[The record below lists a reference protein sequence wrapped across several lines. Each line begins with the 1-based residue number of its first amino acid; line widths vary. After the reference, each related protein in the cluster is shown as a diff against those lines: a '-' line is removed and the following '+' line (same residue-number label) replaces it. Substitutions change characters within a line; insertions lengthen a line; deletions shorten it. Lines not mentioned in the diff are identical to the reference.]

1 MTEAPT
7 AEGTPILEI
16 RGLKKHFGGVLAL
29 DGVDLEVYDGEIL
42 GIIGPNGSG
51 KTTLFNTISG
61 VHKPTA
67 GHVSWLGKDITG
79 MAPPKVAKHGL
90 IRTFQQAM
98 AFVDL
103 TVLDNVQVA
112 CQHRPKLDP
121 EEADYS
127 GLGTAREILDFVGLQ
142 GFGSETATNLGF
154 GNLRRLGVGIA
165 LGGHPRM
172 LMADEPAAG
181 LNDSETA
188 DLSALLQA
196 IAARGITVVVIDH
209 DMKMMMDLCQRLV
222 VLDFGHKIAEGL
234 PETVRNDP
242 KVLEVYL
249 GEDVG
254 TAGS

>member
-1 MTEAPT
+1 MTETPT
-7 AEGTPILEI
+7 IQRTPILEV

-29 DGVDLEVYDGEIL
+29 DGVDIDVYDDEIL

-61 VHKPTA
+61 VHKPTD
-67 GHVSWLGKDITG
+67 GNVTWLGKDITG
-79 MAPPKVAKHGL
+79 WSPPRVAKQGL

-103 TVLDNVQVA
+103 SVQDNVQVA
-112 CQHRPKLDP
+112 CQHRGNSDP
-121 EEADYS
+121 AGTDYS
-127 GLGTAREILDFVGLQ
+127 GLGTASEILDFVGL
-142 GFGSETATNLGF
+142 SSVRTDTATNLGF

-181 LNDSETA
+181 LNDGETA
-188 DLSALLQA
+188 DLSKLLQA
-196 IAARGITVVVIDH
+196 IAARGIAVVVIDH
-209 DMKMMMDLCQRLV
+209 DMKMMMDLCQRMV

-234 PETVRNDP
+234 PADVRNDP

-249 GEDVG
+249 GEDVA
-254 TAGS
+254 TA